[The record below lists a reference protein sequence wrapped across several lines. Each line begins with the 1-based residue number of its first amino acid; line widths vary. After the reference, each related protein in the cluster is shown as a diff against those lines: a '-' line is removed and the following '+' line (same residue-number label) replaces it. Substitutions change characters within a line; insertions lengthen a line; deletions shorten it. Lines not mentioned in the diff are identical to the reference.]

1 MFGKIVLIVIILV
14 SIILAAKIGGFI
26 NNILYGNRLFVST
39 TKIWSI
45 YFSTFIIVFMIL
57 FGVIGGALGY
67 VKFDNKESRSVEEY
81 SLETTDNAKT
91 TDETVNTSQDN
102 FEVGSLS
109 DEYVGKN
116 NEGNYIEDEEQLF
129 PESDVKYLTQ
139 EDIDGLDD
147 EKIRYGLK
155 EIYARHGRTFNKQDI
170 HENFNS
176 KSLYTQ
182 RYSPHECIEIENSIF
197 NEFEKENIK
206 LLSDLIS

>member
-45 YFSTFIIVFMIL
+45 YFLTFIIVFMIL

-81 SLETTDNAKT
+81 ILETTDNAKT

-109 DEYVGKN
+109 EEYVGKN

-147 EKIRYGLK
+147 EYIRYGLN
-155 EIYARHGRTFNKQDI
+155 EIYARHGRTFNNQDI
-170 HENFNS
+170 QEYFNS
-176 KSLYTQ
+176 KSWYTPI
-182 RYSPHECIEIENSIF
+182 YSPDEFSEIENSIF

>member
-26 NNILYGNRLFVST
+26 NNLLYGNRLFVST

-45 YFSTFIIVFMIL
+45 YFLTFIIVFMIL

-67 VKFDNKESRSVEEY
+67 VKFDNKESRSEEEY
-81 SLETTDNAKT
+81 SLETTENAKT

-109 DEYVGKN
+109 EEYVGKN

-147 EKIRYGLK
+147 EYIRYGLN
-155 EIYARHGRTFNKQDI
+155 EIYARHGRTFNNQDI
-170 HENFNS
+170 QEYFNS
-176 KSLYTQ
+176 KSWYTPI
-182 RYSPHECIEIENSIF
+182 YSPDEFSEIENSIF

-206 LLSDLIS
+206 FLSDLLS

>member
-147 EKIRYGLK
+147 EYIRYGLN
-155 EIYARHGRTFNKQDI
+155 EIYARHGRTFNNQDI
-170 HENFNS
+170 QEYFNS
-176 KSLYTQ
+176 KSWYTPI
-182 RYSPHECIEIENSIF
+182 YSPDEFSEIENSIF

>member
-109 DEYVGKN
+109 EEYVGKN

-129 PESDVKYLTQ
+129 PESDIKYLTQ

-147 EKIRYGLK
+147 EY
-155 EIYARHGRTFNKQDI
+155 IY
-170 HENFNS
+170 
-176 KSLYTQ
+176 
-182 RYSPHECIEIENSIF
+182 
-197 NEFEKENIK
+197 
-206 LLSDLIS
+206 

>member
-26 NNILYGNRLFVST
+26 NNILYGDRLFVST

-147 EKIRYGLK
+147 EYIRYGLN
-155 EIYARHGRTFNKQDI
+155 EIYARHGRTFNNQDI
-170 HENFNS
+170 QEYFNS
-176 KSLYTQ
+176 KSWYTPI
-182 RYSPHECIEIENSIF
+182 YSPDEFSEIENSIF

>member
-67 VKFDNKESRSVEEY
+67 VKIDNKESRSVEEY

-109 DEYVGKN
+109 EEYVGKN

-147 EKIRYGLK
+147 EYIRYGLN
-155 EIYARHGRTFNKQDI
+155 EIYARHGRTFNNQDI
-170 HENFNS
+170 QEYFNS
-176 KSLYTQ
+176 KSWYTPI
-182 RYSPHECIEIENSIF
+182 YSPDEFSEIENSIF

>member
-109 DEYVGKN
+109 EEYVGKN

-147 EKIRYGLK
+147 EYIRYGLN
-155 EIYARHGRTFNKQDI
+155 EIYARHGRTFNNQDI
-170 HENFNS
+170 QEYFNS
-176 KSLYTQ
+176 KSWYTPI
-182 RYSPHECIEIENSIF
+182 YSPDEFSEIENSIF